1 VLVVSRIS
9 TLFVGL
15 IAITIASFKPSSLFD
30 LVSYAW
36 FGLGASFGP
45 LVIACLVR
53 KNLHRYSA
61 WAGILTGGF
70 ASGTFPA
77 LNLLFKTSI
86 PPLIPGFILSLLA
99 IAIAE
104 YLTKKKGLSP

>member
-1 VLVVSRIS
+1 
-9 TLFVGL
+9 
-15 IAITIASFKPSSLFD
+15 
-30 LVSYAW
+30 
-36 FGLGASFGP
+36 
-45 LVIACLVR
+45 
-53 KNLHRYSA
+53 LHRYSA